1 MRPPFYGL
9 KLFINFFFD
18 MNKKIKRVD
27 WKHNQVEPI
36 DKYVQAGRKKFQTS
50 TCLKKMQ
57 NKM

>member
-36 DKYVQAGRKKFQTS
+36 DKYV
-50 TCLKKMQ
+50 
-57 NKM
+57 